1 MIGEVIQGIL
11 GGKQQQQPLAI
22 APLPDYSE
30 QLAADEAK
38 ATAEAAQR
46 RRVGLREQLTVN
58 LPESEAVGTG
68 LQIP

>member
-1 MIGEVIQGIL
+1 MNLDIFDGLL
-11 GGKQQQQPLAI
+11 GSKKQSAPQI

-38 ATAEAAQR
+38 ASAEAAQR
-46 RRVGLREQLTVN
+46 RRVGLREQLTID
-58 LPESEAVGTG
+58 LPEGDNVGTG